1 MPARMVAWVSC
12 FTNNKPQR
20 PSNGPTVVRGSTMR
34 RRCDRHSSAAG
45 PPAWVTNEQSPAF
58 FQALVVRGATNPEL
72 LGEAL
77 RKTVYAVNKDEPLSR
92 ASGTRA
98 GCASRSSQAHK
109 MGPETLHP
117 MKPSAT
123 LELLLAP
130 CPTGFRSLAVNPSL
144 TPGPPN
150 SIQYP

>member
-1 MPARMVAWVSC
+1 MV
-12 FTNNKPQR
+12 
-20 PSNGPTVVRGSTMR
+20 GVVADEKVGNLDDTI
-34 RRCDRHSSAAG
+34 AASG
-45 PPAWVTNEQSPAF
+45 MYVTNEQSPAF